1 MDTYATKEALKVVL
15 WCTLIQR
22 NHYNGSMEQNLRAA
36 IHIRAVNIEFRE
48 HFKGYNHY
56 CSYKTN
62 LV

>member
-36 IHIRAVNIEFRE
+36 IRAVNIQFWGY
-48 HFKGYNHY
+48 FKG
-56 CSYKTN
+56 
-62 LV
+62 L